1 MRLGL
6 GVLVIF
12 ALSASA
18 ALADCEEGFSG
29 MVVTKNTVLCSK
41 QFDAPDSVTVKASNV
56 VLDCN
61 GAIIRGTGLQAGQ
74 GIVLEDVNNVTVKN
88 CNVLNFDAGIY
99 IKESNRNTIIHN
111 AFLKNKV
118 GMRMLEAFENRFEG
132 NADKSTLKP
141 VSAIASK
148 FNTIWLTNKDLDRDF
163 CETNLCNTQGVMNP
177 CVHDDHYCSPYCSHE
192 TDNDCSNPLPLEE
205 FANITEYPALENES
219 AFAPKPVPAATPAL
233 EFPAELPPEVQPPK
247 SRMILLTE
255 KTRFWAT
262 ALLFIVSYLIT
273 FLLFQHHHRHH

>member
-1 MRLGL
+1 MKALL
-6 GVLVIF
+6 VLLLLAPAVI
-12 ALSASA
+12 A
-18 ALADCEEGFSG
+18 AECEEGFSG
-29 MVVTKNTVLCSK
+29 MVITKDTMLCSK
-41 QFDAPDSVTVKASNV
+41 QFDAPDSVTVKVSNV

-61 GAIIRGTGLQAGQ
+61 GAIIRGTGLQTGQ

-99 IKESNRNTIIHN
+99 VKESNRNTIIHN

-118 GMRMLEAFENRFEG
+118 GVRMLEAFENRFEG
-132 NADKSTLKP
+132 NADKSTIKP

-192 TDNDCSNPLPLEE
+192 NDNDCSNPLPLEA
-205 FANITEYPALENES
+205 FTNITEYPALQDER
-219 AFAPKPVPAATPAL
+219 AYAPKPVQAQKVQLELPAR
-233 EFPAELPPEVQPPK
+233 LPPELAPPK
-247 SRMILLTE
+247 SPINHLPE
-255 KTRFWAT
+255 KTRFWAM
-262 ALLFIVSYLIT
+262 ALLFIASYLLT
-273 FLLFQHHHRHH
+273 FLLFQNHHRYH